1 MTEEQQKKIK
11 NRLTLLTI
19 GIIFLLAILLLVLA
33 TTKKM
38 NTIWFPVGTG
48 TLLALYWVVSDVLPV
63 IWLRMFEDKTGEQK
77 RSYCIYALIDAVGLG
92 GLLYFIM
99 SLTSMTGALVYVASV
114 FLKKR
119 FHDEYLGIEHE
130 EAEAIETDAQEQM
143 TEVQEAEMIET
154 NAQEQTEETQEAE
167 TIETEAQGQTAEEQS
182 VEAEAAEED
191 AQEKKEQGM

>member
-33 TTKKM
+33 MTKKM

-48 TLLALYWVVSDVLPV
+48 TLLALYWVVSDILPV
-63 IWLRMFEDKTGEQK
+63 FWLRMFEDKTGEQK

-130 EAEAIETDAQEQM
+130 EAD
-143 TEVQEAEMIET
+143 ET
-154 NAQEQTEETQEAE
+154 NAQERTEETQEAE
-167 TIETEAQGQTAEEQS
+167 MIETEAQGQTAEEQS
-182 VEAEAAEED
+182 VEAEAAEAD